1 MVLVKTCE
9 IIALA
14 AQCKFAPH
22 SFLTLYEFVQ
32 FDAHGFEDQTVAA
45 RWTQDNVNTLEAE
58 SSQVVAFGCDVGG
71 WAACRLACDM
81 MH

>member
-9 IIALA
+9 VIALA
-14 AQCKFAPH
+14 AQCKITPP
-22 SFLTLYEFVQ
+22 SFLTLDECVQ

-45 RWTQDNVNTLEAE
+45 RWTQDNVDTLEVE
-58 SSQVVAFGCDVGG
+58 SSQVVAFGCDAGG
-71 WAACRLACDM
+71 WAACHLACDA